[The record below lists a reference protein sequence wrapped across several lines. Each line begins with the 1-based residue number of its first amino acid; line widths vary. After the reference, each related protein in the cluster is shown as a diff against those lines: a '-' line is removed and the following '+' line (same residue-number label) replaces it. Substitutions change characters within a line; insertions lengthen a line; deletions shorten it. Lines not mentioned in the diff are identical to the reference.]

1 MDIPLLLSS
10 LNASKNLVGSLVDE
24 RDRQKAAAIQ
34 IDLTNKI
41 IEAQS
46 QISEILAAIIDKD
59 GRIQTLTERN
69 RHLEAQQSEKARYRL
84 AKLGTAGQF
93 FAYQLRPVAELPERS
108 DEPEHFVCQPC
119 LEDGKKRVLLVGDDL
134 AVCPG
139 CNTSIPLHG
148 GRRRTVVS
156 QGINVR

>member
-1 MDIPLLLSS
+1 MDISLLLSS
-10 LNASKNLVGSLVDE
+10 LNASKNLVGLLVDE

-41 IEAQS
+41 IEAQA
-46 QISEILAAIIDKD
+46 QISEVLAAVIEKD
-59 GRIQTLTERN
+59 GRIQALAERN
-69 RHLEAQQSEKARYRL
+69 RELEAQHREKARYRL

-119 LEDGKKRVLLVGDDL
+119 LEDGKKRVLLVTEDV

-139 CNTSIPLHG
+139 CKNSTPMHA
-148 GRRRTVVS
+148 GRRRGVLS
-156 QGINVR
+156 QGINMG